1 MYIVVL
7 IVDDR
12 SPFRRPLW
20 SVRPLPATALTK
32 VIMLFVL
39 KLKLKLD
46 FREIEI
52 EIEHQLVNVTEIL
65 SKIEL

>member
-12 SPFRRPLW
+12 SPFRRPLR

-32 VIMLFVL
+32 VIMLLVL

-46 FREIEI
+46 FREY
-52 EIEHQLVNVTEIL
+52 QLVNVTEIL